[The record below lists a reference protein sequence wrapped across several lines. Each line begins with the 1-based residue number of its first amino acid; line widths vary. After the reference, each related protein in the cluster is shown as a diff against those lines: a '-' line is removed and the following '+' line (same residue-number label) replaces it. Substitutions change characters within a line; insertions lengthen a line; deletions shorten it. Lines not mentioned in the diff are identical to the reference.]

1 MRRIFTFGVLFF
13 SLMFATSSA
22 QDAPNATTTSSWTV
36 GYGHINLL
44 DQYLSP
50 LVYSGS
56 IFRGDY
62 QSMHYLSLETTRVS
76 IQWSM
81 KTSFGMEHN
90 PAATNSIFYFS
101 LQPGVGVHY
110 HFRPTPHFKLLI
122 GGIVDLFFA
131 NKYSF
136 ANGNNPYSADLST
149 RLNASVIA
157 QYNCHLGKM
166 PLILRYSLTSPVI
179 GGMFV
184 PQYGESYYE
193 IFTLKHLAHTIL
205 FTSYANYLALQNSIS
220 ADFVLNRCTLRLSF
234 YHDYDK
240 HHGNSLYFETMQTAV
255 SVGTVINFAVFDHAK
270 RKMPKNY
277 HDINR

>member
-1 MRRIFTFGVLFF
+1 MWRFYALSVILFF
-13 SLMFATSSA
+13 SFSAMSFA
-22 QDAPNATTTSSWTV
+22 QDAPNSITTSSWTV
-36 GYGHINLL
+36 GYGHISLL

-56 IFRGDY
+56 VFRGDY
-62 QSMHYLSLETTRVS
+62 QSMHYLSLSSTRLSLQWTMMTS
-76 IQWSM
+76 I
-81 KTSFGMEHN
+81 GMEHN
-90 PAATNSIFYFS
+90 PALTNSIFYFS

-110 HFRPTPHFKLLI
+110 HFRPAPHLKLLV
-122 GGIVDLFFA
+122 GGIMNLFFA

-149 RLNASVIA
+149 RLNASFIA
-157 QYNCHLGKM
+157 QYNWHIGKM
-166 PLILRYSLTSPVI
+166 PLILHYSLTSPVI

-193 IFTLKHLAHTIL
+193 IFTLKHLSHTIL
-205 FTSYANYLALQNSIS
+205 FTSFANYLALQNSVS

-255 SVGTVINFAVFDHAK
+255 SLGTVFNFAVFDHGK
-270 RKMPKNY
+270 RKIPLNY